1 MSHPLFLLVSFG
13 VGMALG
19 VVHFA
24 GLWHTVKHLPE
35 SRYPFASLLGS
46 FLARMA
52 LLMTGFSLLMN
63 SRWESLSAALLGFL
77 LAREIL
83 VRRLGR
89 NR

>member
-1 MSHPLFLLVSFG
+1 MSQPLLLIISFG
-13 VGMALG
+13 VGVALG
-19 VVHFA
+19 VVHFT
-24 GLWHTVKHLPE
+24 GLWHTVKHLPD

-46 FLARMA
+46 FLARMV
-52 LLMTGFSLLMN
+52 LLMTGFILLMN
-63 SRWESLSAALLGFL
+63 GRWESLSAALLGFL

>member
-1 MSHPLFLLVSFG
+1 MSQPFFLLISFG
-13 VGMALG
+13 VGIALG
-19 VVHFA
+19 LVHFA

-35 SRYPFASLLGS
+35 SKHPFVSLLGS
-46 FLARMA
+46 FLTRMA
-52 LLMTGFSLLMN
+52 LLMTGFTILMN
-63 SRWESLSAALLGFL
+63 GRWESLPAALLGFL